1 MNHFRFPSIMYI
13 YRLEIANI
21 SFIGR
26 KYIGYLAEQ
35 S

>member
-1 MNHFRFPSIMYI
+1 MKHFRFPSIMYI
-13 YRLEIANI
+13 YRLGIANI

-26 KYIGYLAEQ
+26 KYSVYLAEQ